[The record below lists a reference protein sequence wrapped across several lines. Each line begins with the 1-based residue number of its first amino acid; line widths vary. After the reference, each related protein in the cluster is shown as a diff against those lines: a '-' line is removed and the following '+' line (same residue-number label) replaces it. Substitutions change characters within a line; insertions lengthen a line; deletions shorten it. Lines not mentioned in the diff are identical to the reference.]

1 MDKLGFVEDFSV
13 DGWAFLSRG
22 ACKLRIGHCPEA
34 RRYQRLQDRSWF
46 AYLHVRDAAGLY
58 AETVKNGVDIWHKLS
73 NKPWGMREFAVVT
86 PDGHRIVFGGRAAS
100 LAGCNNRMKNEKLKN
115 PNHALHRVVGNCELG
130 FMRPRTIILGLVV
143 VLILAVVFYK
153 LASPYQSF
161 LRKDFS
167 YYSELAQACAATLD
181 QHPLGNNPFV

>member
-1 MDKLGFVEDFSV
+1 
-13 DGWAFLSRG
+13 
-22 ACKLRIGHCPEA
+22 
-34 RRYQRLQDRSWF
+34 
-46 AYLHVRDAAGLY
+46 
-58 AETVKNGVDIWHKLS
+58 
-73 NKPWGMREFAVVT
+73 
-86 PDGHRIVFGGRAAS
+86 
-100 LAGCNNRMKNEKLKN
+100 MKNEKLKN

-130 FMRPRTIILGLVV
+130 FMRARTVILGLVV

-181 QHPLGNNPFV
+181 QHPLGNNPFVWVPVTDSLLPKVIQDLHPTNIKVESNRVCIAIGERRTGFDVVWEQDKQQANAWTLNTYTHTVKYTTYVRSN